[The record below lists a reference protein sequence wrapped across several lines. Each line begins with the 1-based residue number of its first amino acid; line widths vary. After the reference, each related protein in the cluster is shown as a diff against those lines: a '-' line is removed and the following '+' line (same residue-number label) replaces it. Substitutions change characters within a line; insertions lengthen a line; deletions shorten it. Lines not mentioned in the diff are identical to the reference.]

1 MFDGGDNYGSD
12 SGAFLGKSSIDT
24 TVLDN
29 TSIES
34 DDGDAFPV
42 SISSTAAAFPL
53 VLVVAMVMTMMVSI
67 H

>member
-1 MFDGGDNYGSD
+1 MFDGGDNNGSD

-29 TSIES
+29 ISIES

-42 SISSTAAAFPL
+42 SISSTAAAFP
-53 VLVVAMVMTMMVSI
+53 
-67 H
+67 